1 MNKVKNNNGALNY
14 WSLLM
19 YDDNVLSIGEYE
31 DGLIKI
37 LEHFFRLM
45 EGNLGHPD
53 RYLGENVE
61 SIQNTYSQVLWS
73 MKCWKY
79 MKNYME
85 KVKKLSEEY
94 TETFQKRGECKRSML
109 KYYQLDLDV
118 PNKVEDQNMNHNLIG
133 ILRWEYELV

>member
-1 MNKVKNNNGALNY
+1 
-14 WSLLM
+14 
-19 YDDNVLSIGEYE
+19 
-31 DGLIKI
+31 
-37 LEHFFRLM
+37 M